1 MRGLLVCCVM
11 LAVGCSAP
19 EPAAK
24 PSFDLAGMKPTAD
37 GDAATLTGWFTL
49 EGRSFTLH
57 PTLTKPASNAPCL
70 SGVLLSLAGVPTPEY
85 SDRPMTISGYIYDA
99 KDPAAE
105 GAANPC
111 KSGVILEAID
121 VMVPDA

>member
-11 LAVGCSAP
+11 LAAGCST
-19 EPAAK
+19 PAAK
-24 PSFDLAGMKPTAD
+24 PTFDVAGMKPTAD
-37 GDAATLTGWFTL
+37 GETATLTGWFKL
-49 EGRSFTLH
+49 DGRSFQLY
-57 PTLTKPASNAPCL
+57 PTLTKPGANDMCV

-85 SDRPMTISGYIYDA
+85 SDRPMTVSGYVFDA
-99 KDPAAE
+99 KDEAAE

-111 KSGVILEAID
+111 KSSVIIEAID

>member
-1 MRGLLVCCVM
+1 MRGLLACCALFV
-11 LAVGCSAP
+11 AGCSAP
-19 EPAAK
+19 EPVAK

-49 EGRSFTLH
+49 EGRAFTLY

-70 SGVLLSLAGVPTPEY
+70 SGVLLSLAGMVTPEY
-85 SDRPMTISGYIYDA
+85 TNRPMTVSGYVFDA

-111 KSGVILEAID
+111 QSSVIIEAID